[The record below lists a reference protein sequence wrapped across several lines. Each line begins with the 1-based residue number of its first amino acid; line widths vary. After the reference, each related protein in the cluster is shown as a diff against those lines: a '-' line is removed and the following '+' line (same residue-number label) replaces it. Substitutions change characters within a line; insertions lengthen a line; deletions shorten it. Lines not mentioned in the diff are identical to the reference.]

1 MLRISW
7 VTKTIIKSKQKGF
20 TLIELLIYTV
30 LLVIVSVVS
39 VSFFIQVVNVT
50 ETSRRSREALDNA
63 KGALDT
69 ITQEIRHA
77 DSVYTPTSVLDNTT
91 GQLSLETL
99 RDVPSDEDSTYV
111 DIYLD
116 SQRLYLKRE
125 GVTDQLVTSEKVKVT
140 SLQFGLLDDASTKP
154 AIQVTLTVE
163 YFDASSGPSNS
174 VTLTSTSTLRSYE

>member
-1 MLRISW
+1 M
-7 VTKTIIKSKQKGF
+7 IKLVIKNNRLVEKGF

-30 LLVIVSVVS
+30 ILVVISLVS

-77 DSVYTPTSVLDNTT
+77 DSIYTPTSVLDNPS
-91 GQLSLETL
+91 GQLSLETS
-99 RDVPSDEDSTYV
+99 RDTPNDEESTYV

-116 SQRLYLKRE
+116 TQRLYLKRD
-125 GVTDQLVTSEKVKVT
+125 GATDQLITSEKVKVT
-140 SLQFGLLDDASTKP
+140 KLQFDLLSDSSAKP
-154 AIQVTLTVE
+154 AVQVILTVE
-163 YFDASSGPSNS
+163 YFDQAVGPSTS
-174 VTLTSTSTLRSYE
+174 VTLTSTSTLRSFE